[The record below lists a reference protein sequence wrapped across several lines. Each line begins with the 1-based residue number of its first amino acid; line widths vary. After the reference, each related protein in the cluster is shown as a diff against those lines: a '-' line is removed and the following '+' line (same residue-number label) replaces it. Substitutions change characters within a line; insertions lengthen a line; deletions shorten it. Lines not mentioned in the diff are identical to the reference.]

1 MKLQEHT
8 LMANTLNEKIKN
20 SRLKLRN
27 NIRARVI
34 FRAIDRNTSKDFNK
48 IINISNRIVSNLRD
62 GSNMNKETRKSKRD
76 YTKLTQHIMNK
87 TIYSDSI
94 QLNNKRFLIERD
106 EEDMTEN
113 ANINFLIRSIR
124 ADIFPKGASET
135 KNKKSSIIQ
144 YYQENY
150 VRKNLKFMKKKK
162 NNSLE
167 TLKNIRKMNIKNFS
181 EKFIQEKDKI
191 TRNIN
196 DYLNLT
202 QSFINLPKQTLL
214 SSRSQEQLIDSKL
227 KKITNGIDMLN
238 YNKKLQIKT
247 KEQKDIPYIRF
258 ENLLK
263 YSKSCHNISKNN
275 KFFNK
280 DDINAFYNKE
290 ESKKDMSNTGY
301 LVKNLINSYKNFS
314 CKLNKKEKKFN
325 SLIDISIPE
334 LDEYDSIINKII
346 EHQKKLKEEKNR
358 IKSKS
363 EKLREIEVKK
373 GNKFYNAMNDVYKVK
388 NSEWKKEDD
397 IQKLKIENENREKE
411 DNIKFIRQV
420 EKNKRFISKF
430 CDPYSQ
436 RINYNKYLEDFSN
449 ILGRDLYT
457 KEDIFNLTK
466 NYFTLRNKK
475 ENKINEEI
483 EKKIIEKKE
492 EGKKEYLK
500 ETHLIDKEE
509 NIFKNGKDING
520 NNINIKLGNKTDTY
534 LTSTLKKRNINQ
546 KLNLEHCYQEF
557 LESKNALK
565 EKKNNNIKFK

>member
-48 IINISNRIVSNLRD
+48 IINISNRIVSHLRD
-62 GSNMNKETRKSKRD
+62 GSNMNKETRKLNKD
-76 YTKLTQHIMNK
+76 YTKLTQHIMNN

-106 EEDMTEN
+106 EEDMTQN
-113 ANINFLIRSIR
+113 ANINLLIKTINS
-124 ADIFPKGASET
+124 ALFPKDVSKT
-135 KNKKSSIIQ
+135 KNKKSSLLQ
-144 YYQENY
+144 YYQQNY
-150 VRKNLKFMKKKK
+150 VRKNLKIMKKNKS
-162 NNSLE
+162 NSIE
-167 TLKNIRKMNIKNFS
+167 AIKNIRNTNIRNFS
-181 EKFIQEKDKI
+181 DKLIQEKDQF

-202 QSFINLPKQTLL
+202 QSFINLPKHSLL

-227 KKITNGIDMLN
+227 KKITNEIDMLN

-247 KEQKDIPYIRF
+247 KEQKDNPNIRF
-258 ENLLK
+258 EKLLK

-280 DDINAFYNKE
+280 DDINAFYNKD
-290 ESKKDMSNTGY
+290 ESKKEMSNTGY

-411 DNIKFIRQV
+411 NNINFIRQV

-430 CDPYSQ
+430 SDPYSQ
-436 RINYNKYLEDFSN
+436 RINYNNYLEEFSN

-457 KEDIFNLTK
+457 KEDIFTLTR

-475 ENKINEEI
+475 ENKIKEEI
-483 EKKIIEKKE
+483 EKQKKEKKE
-492 EGKKEYLK
+492 KNKKEYLK
-500 ETHLIDKEE
+500 EIHFIDNKE
-509 NIFKNGKDING
+509 NDYKNGKDING
-520 NNINIKLGNKTDTY
+520 NNINIQIGNKSDSY
-534 LTSTLKKRNINQ
+534 FNPTLKKRKINK
-546 KLNLEHCYQEF
+546 KLNIDNCYQEF

-565 EKKNNNIKFK
+565 EKNNNNDF